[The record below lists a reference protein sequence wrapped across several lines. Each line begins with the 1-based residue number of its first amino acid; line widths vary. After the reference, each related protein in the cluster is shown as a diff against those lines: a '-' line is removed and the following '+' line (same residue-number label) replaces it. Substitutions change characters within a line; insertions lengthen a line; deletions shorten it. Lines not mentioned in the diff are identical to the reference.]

1 MCGIVGYIGGREAA
15 PFLVEG
21 LRRLE
26 YRGYDSAG
34 AAFLVGNRVVI
45 NKSIGRV
52 SDLAQALLGAGRG
65 ANSGIGHTRWATHGR
80 PSDRNAH
87 PHTDCEG
94 RVAVVHNGIVENYRE
109 LKEELLAAGHRFAS
123 ETDTEILAHLIE
135 SQRNGD
141 GLHNA
146 VRRALARVQGTFAV
160 AVLSVDDP
168 DTLIAARQGSPL
180 IIGEGT
186 GERLLASDIPAL
198 LPFTRDQIIVGD
210 GEVAVLTRDRAE
222 LLQMHDGA
230 RTARKATRIDWDV
243 STAEKGGQPHFMLKE
258 ILEQPRAVRDTLAGR
273 IADDGLP
280 RLDELD
286 IAPAMARDLEL
297 VELVACGTSWHA
309 AVVGKRYIE
318 EFAGL
323 RAAAEIASEYRY
335 RPPLLVK
342 REGGSVRALV
352 AAISQS
358 GETADTLAA
367 LRTAAAA
374 GARPLCVVNVVG
386 SSIAREAQG
395 VLYTR
400 AGPEISVASTKA
412 FATQVASLL
421 LFAVHLGSVRGTLV
435 QAAARELV
443 AALARLPDQ
452 LEELLPAAAARAKD
466 LAPKLLDRSGA
477 LYLGRGYG
485 YPLALEGALKLKEIT
500 YLHADGYPAGE
511 MKHGPIALIGSGT
524 FVVAVAPSDRLRA
537 KTLANVEEVKARD
550 GFIVAVGTEG
560 DHELAAL
567 ADAVFWLPPAPE
579 ALYPLLTAAPLQL
592 LAYHLSVALGRD
604 VDKPRNL
611 AKSVT
616 VE

>member
-1 MCGIVGYIGGREAA
+1 M
-15 PFLVEG
+15 
-21 LRRLE
+21 
-26 YRGYDSAG
+26 
-34 AAFLVGNRVVI
+34 
-45 NKSIGRV
+45 
-52 SDLAQALLGAGRG
+52 
-65 ANSGIGHTRWATHGR
+65 
-80 PSDRNAH
+80 
-87 PHTDCEG
+87 
-94 RVAVVHNGIVENYRE
+94 AVVHNGIVENYRE

-335 RPPLLVK
+335 RPPLLV
-342 REGGSVRALV
+342 
-352 AAISQS
+352 
-358 GETADTLAA
+358 
-367 LRTAAAA
+367 
-374 GARPLCVVNVVG
+374 
-386 SSIAREAQG
+386 
-395 VLYTR
+395 
-400 AGPEISVASTKA
+400 
-412 FATQVASLL
+412 
-421 LFAVHLGSVRGTLV
+421 
-435 QAAARELV
+435 
-443 AALARLPDQ
+443 
-452 LEELLPAAAARAKD
+452 
-466 LAPKLLDRSGA
+466 
-477 LYLGRGYG
+477 
-485 YPLALEGALKLKEIT
+485 
-500 YLHADGYPAGE
+500 
-511 MKHGPIALIGSGT
+511 
-524 FVVAVAPSDRLRA
+524 
-537 KTLANVEEVKARD
+537 
-550 GFIVAVGTEG
+550 
-560 DHELAAL
+560 
-567 ADAVFWLPPAPE
+567 
-579 ALYPLLTAAPLQL
+579 
-592 LAYHLSVALGRD
+592 
-604 VDKPRNL
+604 
-611 AKSVT
+611 
-616 VE
+616 

>member
-1 MCGIVGYIGGREAA
+1 MCGIVGYIGSREAA

-34 AAFLVGNRVVI
+34 AAFLVGNRVVV
-45 NKSIGRV
+45 NKAIGRV
-52 SDLAQALLGAGRG
+52 SDLAQALLGAGSG

-87 PHTDCEG
+87 PHTDCQG
-94 RVAVVHNGIVENYRE
+94 HVAVVHNGIVENYRE
-109 LKEELLAAGHRFAS
+109 LKDELLAAGHRFTS

-146 VRRALARVQGTFAV
+146 VRRALARVQGTFAL

-180 IIGEGT
+180 IVGEGD

-198 LPFTRDQIIVGD
+198 LPFTRDQVVLGD
-210 GEVAVLTRDRAE
+210 GEVAVLSRDRFE
-222 LLQMHDGA
+222 LLRMRDGA
-230 RTARKATRIDWDV
+230 RTARAATRIEWDV

-258 ILEQPRAVRDTLAGR
+258 ILEQPRVLRDTLAGR
-273 IADDGLP
+273 VVDGLP
-280 RLDELD
+280 RLDEL
-286 IAPAMARDLEL
+286 ALAEVSRGLEL

-309 AVVGKRYIE
+309 ALVGKRYLE

-323 RAAAEIASEYRY
+323 RASAEIASEYRY
-335 RPPLLVK
+335 RPAL
-342 REGGSVRALV
+342 RGIGSGESARVLAV
-352 AAISQS
+352 AISQS

-367 LRTAAAA
+367 LRAAAAA
-374 GARPLCVVNVVG
+374 GARPVGVVNVVG
-386 SSIAREAQG
+386 SSIAREAQE

-412 FATQVASLL
+412 FATQVATLFLL
-421 LFAVHLGSVRGTLV
+421 AVHLGRLRGAL
-435 QAAARELV
+435 ADARARELV
-443 AALARLPDQ
+443 AALARVPDQ
-452 LEELLPAAAARAKD
+452 LASLLPAAAEQARA
-466 LAPKLLDRSGA
+466 LAPRLLDRSGA
-477 LYLGRGYG
+477 LFLGRGYG

-511 MKHGPIALIGSGT
+511 MKHGPIALIGPRT
-524 FVVAVAPSDRLRA
+524 MVVAVAPSDGLRA

-550 GFIVAVGTEG
+550 GFVIAVGTEG
-560 DHELAAL
+560 DRELAGL
-567 ADAVFWLPPAPE
+567 ADAAFWLPPAPE
-579 ALYPLLTAAPLQL
+579 PLCPLLAAAPLQL